1 MRGLTLAL
9 AGSLLCVDPSVAHAE
24 DRLDERLARAA
35 AAFAK
40 GDWAAADA
48 DYRSAQPELPQAP
61 GLMLRLAEISLRLGR
76 AAEALAWL
84 ERATA
89 LGVGS
94 LPPSLET
101 ALSEA
106 PEASR
111 RIEPLRARLARNR
124 EPLARG
130 VAAFTLAERDLIP
143 ESVVFDHADGA
154 FYVGSLRKRKIVRVG
169 RDGRASDLVPTAR
182 DGLWAVLG
190 MKLHPSRRELWANAC
205 SLASS
210 PPMQPAEPESE
221 GRGALF
227 RYALPEGRLLGR
239 YVLEDAAQR
248 VCFNDLVFTGDGAA
262 YLSAGPDG
270 VFHLPAG
277 ESVLRRLV
285 AYDGLVN
292 GIAASDDGLY
302 LFLADQRRGIV
313 RLELATRALLPLG
326 VPPTATLAGVD
337 GLYVRGRTLVAIQN
351 GLLGVPARALQGWLD
366 DRIER
371 VACVA
376 ELDRAHPA
384 FDVPTTG
391 VLVGD
396 DLYYVAS
403 SQLSAFAAAK
413 EPPSWDGLTEST
425 VLRTRLL
432 STCPG

>member
-1 MRGLTLAL
+1 MTGLPLAL
-9 AGSLLCVDPSVAHAE
+9 AVSLLCFQSPEANAE
-24 DRLDERLARAA
+24 DGIEVRLARAA
-35 AAFAK
+35 AAFAR
-40 GDWAAADA
+40 GDWAAAEA
-48 DYRSAQPELPQAP
+48 DYRSALPELPQAP
-61 GLMLRLAEISLRLGR
+61 ALLLRLAEISLRQGR
-76 AAEALAWL
+76 AAEALTWL
-84 ERATA
+84 ERAA
-89 LGVGS
+89 ELGVGS
-94 LPPSLET
+94 IPPSLEA
-101 ALSEA
+101 ALRDA
-106 PEASR
+106 PDAAR
-111 RIEPLRARLARNR
+111 LEPLRDRLARNR

-130 VAAFTLAERDLIP
+130 VVAFTLAERDLIP
-143 ESVVFDHADGA
+143 ESVALDPADGA
-154 FYVGSLRKRKIVRVG
+154 FFVGSLRKRKIVRVG
-169 RDGRASDLVPTAR
+169 RDGRVTDLVPTAR

-205 SLASS
+205 SLATS
-210 PPMQPAEPESE
+210 PPMQPAEAESE

-227 RYALPEGRLLGR
+227 RFALPEGRLLGR

-248 VCFNDLVFTGDGAA
+248 VCFNDLVFTGDGSA

-270 VFHLPAG
+270 VFHLPPG
-277 ESVLRRLV
+277 KSVLQRLA
-285 AYDGLVN
+285 AYDGFVN
-292 GIAASDDGLY
+292 GIAASDGGQY
-302 LFLADQRRGIV
+302 LFLADQRRGVV

-326 VPPTATLAGVD
+326 VPPGATLAGVD
-337 GLYVRGRTLVAIQN
+337 GLYVRERTLVAIQN

-366 DRIER
+366 DRLER
-371 VACVA
+371 VECVA

-413 EPPSWDGLTEST
+413 EPPALDRLAEST